1 MKNYYLDR
9 ATEKEEES
17 KPEESF
23 VYIISND
30 LNQNYTY
37 TDWTYSSDYD
47 GPSLPDY
54 DSSMPDQIIWN
65 YSFDVI
71 NF

>member
-9 ATEKEEES
+9 ATEKEES

-23 VYIISND
+23 VYIISNE

-47 GPSLPDY
+47 GPLPSDYY
-54 DSSMPDQIIWN
+54 DSTPDQIVWN
-65 YSFDVI
+65 YSFDTI
-71 NF
+71 TNC